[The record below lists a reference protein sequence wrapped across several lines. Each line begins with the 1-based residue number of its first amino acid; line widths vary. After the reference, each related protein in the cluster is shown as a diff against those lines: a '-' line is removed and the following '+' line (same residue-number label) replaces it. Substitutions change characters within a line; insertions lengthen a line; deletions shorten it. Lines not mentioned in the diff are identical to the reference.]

1 MQSLSPEEFTQA
13 IMDIIKSRGQ
23 WGRVVSLDLETKVL
37 EGEFLSNERILA
49 AGIAYREG
57 EIVKHG
63 VAMLDEETD
72 ESEFLLLKKVGSFFT
87 QVRPLVLLGYNI
99 SGYDYPLISMKLKQ
113 WGDHLATHGENGLE
127 FRVQSLE
134 SRVPRPKP
142 QDTKSETR
150 DPGLKTLDP
159 GPKTKIR
166 FPPEYWALKDALTRS
181 YILDI
186 MHVARF
192 AIAKQDNTTPK
203 YLSLEKVIGHPMF
216 AEVPLM
222 RKKHLAGEVKEEKGK
237 KIYEMWKNKDPH
249 LSEYLNADVH
259 DTLLIAE
266 RLFQVK
272 GFGET
277 Q

>member
-1 MQSLSPEEFTQA
+1 MQNLSLEEFTQA
-13 IMDIIKSRGQ
+13 IMDIVKSRRQ

-57 EIVKHG
+57 GIVKHG

-99 SGYDYPLISMKLKQ
+99 SGYDYPLISTKLKQ
-113 WGDHLATHGENGLE
+113 WGDHSAKHGEKRDG
-127 FRVQSLE
+127 
-134 SRVPRPKP
+134 KP
-142 QDTKSETR
+142 
-150 DPGLKTLDP
+150 
-159 GPKTKIR
+159 I
-166 FPPEYWALKDALTRS
+166 FPQEYWALKDALTRS
-181 YILDI
+181 YILDL

-203 YLSLEKVIGHPMF
+203 YLSLEKVIDHPMF

-222 RKKHLAGEVKEEKGK
+222 RKKHLAGEVKAEKGK
-237 KIYEMWKNKDPH
+237 KIYEMWKNNDQH

-266 RLFQVK
+266 KLFGINFVK
-272 GFGET
+272 
-277 Q
+277 